1 MQARDLETHGGS
13 HGSAPTLRTSLVPA
27 AAFVGL
33 LWLVQLAETLFH
45 LQLYAFGVYP
55 RTLEGLVGVLT
66 GPLIH
71 GSWRHLLANTLPL
84 LVLGT
89 ALLYGYPRAA
99 RLALPVLYVGSGL
112 GVWLFGRA
120 SYHIGASGLAHG
132 MMFFVFVMGILRWDR
147 QAIALALLVFFL
159 YGGMVWTIL
168 PQGPTISYEAHLSG
182 AVLGVLLAFSLR
194 NRDPRPA
201 VKRYSWEDEDESD
214 DAPWDPKN
222 PNRP

>member
-1 MQARDLETHGGS
+1 M
-13 HGSAPTLRTSLVPA
+13 
-27 AAFVGL
+27 
-33 LWLVQLAETLFH
+33 
-45 LQLYAFGVYP
+45 
-55 RTLEGLVGVLT
+55 
-66 GPLIH
+66 
-71 GSWRHLLANTLPL
+71 
-84 LVLGT
+84 
-89 ALLYGYPRAA
+89 LYGYPRAA
-99 RLALPVLYVGSGL
+99 RIAVPSIYVGSGL

-182 AVLGVLLAFSLR
+182 AVLGTVLAFVLR

-201 VKRYSWEDEDESD
+201 DKRYSWEDEGGSD
-214 DAPWDPKN
+214 DEPWDPWN
-222 PNRP
+222 SDRR